1 MFIFSNLVNPVSTAL
16 ACATC
21 QPDQNT
27 DVARASNM
35 AILFMVAIVFAMFG
49 VVLKIILNFARK
61 QRAHQDSAS

>member
-1 MFIFSNLVNPVSTAL
+1 MSPPCFVL

-21 QPDQNT
+21 LPDQNT

-35 AILFMVAIVFAMFG
+35 AILFMVAVVFSMFG
-49 VVLKIILNFARK
+49 VLLKVILNFARK

>member
-1 MFIFSNLVNPVSTAL
+1 MTFLPPIL

-21 QPDQNT
+21 MPDQST

-35 AILFMVAIVFAMFG
+35 AILFMVAVVFSMFG
-49 VVLKIILNFARK
+49 VLLKIIFNFARK